1 MLAEVIGKHGL
12 NFLQLAYPLRIFI
25 VCPLLIA
32 ILGGQPKNIIRG
44 GSVRPIL
51 VLDRYRYRIG
61 TAGFVNNFLF
71 SGVAP
76 EEGRLRIFFARKLF
90 SYLARIQSI

>member
-1 MLAEVIGKHGL
+1 VLAEVIGKNSL
-12 NFLQLAYPLRIFI
+12 NFLQLAYPLRIYV

-32 ILGGQPKNIIRG
+32 ILGGQPKNIFRG

-51 VLDRYRYRIG
+51 VLDRYRIG

-76 EEGRLRIFFARKLF
+76 EEGRLRIFFARKSF
-90 SYLARIQSI
+90 SYLAQIQSI